1 MSKARVSP
9 WARIVSMAGIGL
21 AGVLLFP
28 MDGRADVG
36 SGRSAGYH
44 AEHKRDVASRT
55 FRMLLYDRHDLN
67 LSAEQ
72 VGKLE
77 GLAADYARANIRN
90 RASVELAEVDVKALM
105 RNPQSELPAIETALR
120 KSEAA
125 STTERLDR
133 VKAVRTALALLTPDQ
148 RDIWKARMRDR
159 HRDGHRGPAC
169 GTGPSYQRH
178 AFSDHD
184 DINGTAISRETGAS
198 SADGTVA
205 SAELE

>member
-1 MSKARVSP
+1 MSQARVSP
-9 WARIVSMAGIGL
+9 WARIVSLAGIGL
-21 AGVLLFP
+21 AGVLLLP

-44 AEHKRDVASRT
+44 AEQKRDVASRT
-55 FRMLLYDRHDLN
+55 FRRLLYDRRDLN

-77 GLAADYARANIRN
+77 GLAADYARAKIRN

-105 RNPQSELPAIETALR
+105 RNPQSELSVIETALR
-120 KSEAA
+120 KSEVA

-148 RDIWKARMRDR
+148 RDTWRARMRDR

-169 GTGPSYQRH
+169 GNVPAHQRH
-178 AFSDHD
+178 AFSYHD
-184 DINGTAISRETGAS
+184 DIGETVMSREAIPRSG
-198 SADGTVA
+198 DGTIA
-205 SAELE
+205 SAEFE

>member
-1 MSKARVSP
+1 
-9 WARIVSMAGIGL
+9 MAGIGL

-36 SGRSAGYH
+36 SGRSASYH
-44 AEHKRDVASRT
+44 GEHKRDVASRT
-55 FRMLLYDRHDLN
+55 FRMLLYDRRDFN

-72 VGKLE
+72 IGKLE
-77 GLAADYARANIRN
+77 GLAADYARATIRN

-105 RNPQSELPAIETALR
+105 RNPQSELPVIEAALR
-120 KSEAA
+120 KSESANTA
-125 STTERLDR
+125 ERLDR

-148 RDIWKARMRDR
+148 RDTWKARMRDR

-169 GTGPSYQRH
+169 GAMPAHQRQALSY
-178 AFSDHD
+178 DG
-184 DINGTAISRETGAS
+184 DIGGTAISREPGS
-198 SADGTVA
+198 SSTDGTVA

>member
-1 MSKARVSP
+1 MSQARVSP
-9 WARIVSMAGIGL
+9 WMRIVSMAGIGL

-36 SGRSAGYH
+36 SGRSASYH
-44 AEHKRDVASRT
+44 VEHKRDAASRT
-55 FRMLLYDRHDLN
+55 FRMLLYDRRDFN

-72 VGKLE
+72 IGKLE
-77 GLAADYARANIRN
+77 GLAADYARAKIRN

-105 RNPQSELPAIETALR
+105 RNPQSELPVIETALR

-125 STTERLDR
+125 NTAERLDR

-148 RDIWKARMRDR
+148 RDTWKARMRDR

-169 GTGPSYQRH
+169 GAMPAHQRQALSY
-178 AFSDHD
+178 DD
-184 DINGTAISRETGAS
+184 DIGETAISREPGSS

>member
-1 MSKARVSP
+1 MSQARVSP
-9 WARIVSMAGIGL
+9 WARIVSIAAIGL

-28 MDGRADVG
+28 LDGRADVG
-36 SGRSAGYH
+36 SGRCAGYH
-44 AEHKRDVASRT
+44 AEQKRDVASRT
-55 FRMLLYDRHDLN
+55 FRMLLYDRRDLN

-72 VGKLE
+72 IGKLE
-77 GLAADYARANIRN
+77 GLATDYARTKIRN

-105 RNPQSELPAIETALR
+105 KNPQSELSVIETGLR

-133 VKAVRTALALLTPDQ
+133 VKAVRTALALLIPDQ
-148 RDIWKARMRDR
+148 RDTWKARMRDR

-169 GTGPSYQRH
+169 AAMPANQRQALSY
-178 AFSDHD
+178 HD
-184 DINGTAISRETGAS
+184 DINGTAISRETGAF